1 MKIITFG
8 EVMMRLMPP
17 GYGRLIQSDSFGV
30 TYAGA
35 EANVAVSLSQF
46 GCEAAF
52 VSKFPENALGDA
64 AENSLRRYG
73 VDTRGILR
81 GGERL
86 GIYFLEKG
94 ANQRPSRVVYD
105 RRHSAIAE
113 AAPGE
118 YDWKS
123 LLRGA
128 DWLHLSG
135 ITPALSDGCAAAALE
150 ACRTARALGVRV
162 SFDVNFRSTLWSAE
176 KAGEVLTP
184 IVENTDLL
192 IANEEHCRVLFGLTS
207 DVPTEND
214 EISAA
219 ACESLARKVSA
230 RFGCRDVAITLRRT
244 ASSSDNSIAAL
255 LLHDGEAVLSPVYR
269 IADIVDRVGGG
280 DALTAGL
287 IYRLGAGDNAAD
299 AVEFAVAA
307 SALKHSVEGD
317 FNLCSEKEVRALLK
331 NRSGRTVR

>member
-1 MKIITFG
+1 
-8 EVMMRLMPP
+8 MMRLMPP
-17 GYGRLIQSDSFGV
+17 GYGRLVQSESFGV

-35 EANVAVSLSQF
+35 EANVAVSLAQF

-52 VSKFPENALGDA
+52 VSKIPDNAIGDA
-64 AENSLRRYG
+64 AENTLRRYG
-73 VDTRGILR
+73 VDTAGILR

-105 RRHSAIAE
+105 RRYSAFAG
-113 AAPGE
+113 AAADE
-118 YDWKS
+118 YDWRHI
-123 LLRGA
+123 LQGA

-135 ITPALSDGCAAAALE
+135 ITPALSDSCASAALE
-150 ACRTARALGVRV
+150 ACRAARLLGVRV
-162 SFDVNFRSTLWSAE
+162 SLDVNFRSTLWSAE
-176 KAGEVLTP
+176 RAGEVMTP
-184 IVENTDLL
+184 IAESADLL
-192 IANEEHCRVLFGLTS
+192 IANEEHCRLLFGLES
-207 DVPTEND
+207 DVRVEND
-214 EISAA
+214 EMSAS

-255 LLHDGEAVLSPVYR
+255 LLHEGEAAFSSIYR

-287 IYRLGAGDNAAD
+287 LFRLGAGDGAAD

-317 FNLCSEKEVRALLK
+317 FNLCKKEEVYALLK